1 MIEPTELS
9 NAKIKEHNFLDCMYQ
24 DPYFPT
30 FLVDKCKSVL
40 LKLCQTIET
49 NKPKNLEEL
58 YTLTQASTLELN
70 ELQEEFFEHDSEIET
85 GARECLAMDF
95 EFVAKAYG
103 YDADVEELIGT
114 RDW

>member
-1 MIEPTELS
+1 
-9 NAKIKEHNFLDCMYQ
+9 MYQ